1 MTPSQEADYITSE
14 YNPRLSIPNV
24 PEIFARWVA
33 AGAAARAASPR
44 AKLDLAY
51 GQTEGERLD
60 LFPAAEPGAPLLVFI
75 HGGYWRAMDK
85 SDFSWVA
92 PAFAERGIS
101 VALPNYTLVPK
112 VSIEEIVRQI
122 LRSLAWL
129 WRHGERLG
137 FDPNRIVVSGHSAGG
152 HLTGM
157 ALAARWPKWE
167 ADLPKDLVKAGL
179 AMSALFDLRPLIKSP
194 FFNNDFKLDDAQARK
209 LSPALMTPATRAPI
223 MTTVG
228 GDESGEFHRQN
239 GLVRERWPRAFAGD
253 IAMPGYNHLT
263 LCDAL
268 AEPGN
273 PLFEAAA
280 RLCLATGNQR

>member
-1 MTPSQEADYITSE
+1 MTPSQETEYITRE

-24 PEIFARWVA
+24 ADIFARWA
-33 AGAAARAASPR
+33 EAGRAARAASPR
-44 AKLDLAY
+44 AQLDLAY
-51 GQTEGERLD
+51 GESAGERLD
-60 LFPAAEPGAPLLVFI
+60 LFPAEQPGAPLLVFI

-85 SDFSWVA
+85 ADFSWVA
-92 PAFAERGIS
+92 PAFAARGIS

-112 VSIEEIVRQI
+112 VSIEDIVRQI

-137 FDPNRIVVSGHSAGG
+137 FDRNRIVVSGHSAGG

-167 ADLPKDLVKAGL
+167 SDLPKDLVKAGL
-179 AMSALFDLRPLIKSP
+179 AMSALFDLRPFIKSP
-194 FFNNDFKLDDAQARK
+194 FFNDDFKLDDAQARK

-228 GDESGEFHRQN
+228 GDESSEFHRQN
-239 GLVRERWPRAFAGD
+239 RLVEERWPRAFGGNID
-253 IAMPGYNHLT
+253 MPGYNHLT
-263 LCDAL
+263 LCDGL

-280 RLCLATGNQR
+280 RLCRETAAKR

>member
-1 MTPSQEADYITSE
+1 MTPDQEAELVTRE

-24 PEIFARWVA
+24 PEIFARWVEQ
-33 AGAAARAASPR
+33 GKAARSASPR
-44 AKLDLAY
+44 AKLDLVY
-51 GQTEGERLD
+51 GTADGERLD
-60 LFPAAEPGAPLLVFI
+60 LFPAAQPGAPLLVFI
-75 HGGYWRAMDK
+75 HGGYWRSMDK

-92 PAFAERGIS
+92 PEFAKRGIS

-112 VSIEEIVRQI
+112 VTIEEIVRQI
-122 LRSLAWL
+122 LRALAWL
-129 WRHGERLG
+129 WRNGESLG
-137 FDPNRIVVSGHSAGG
+137 FDRNRIVVSGHSAGG

-167 ADLPKDLVKAGL
+167 PDLPKDLVKAGL
-179 AMSALFDLRPLIKSP
+179 AMSPVFDLRPLIKSP
-194 FFNNDFKLDDAQARK
+194 FFNNDFRLDDALARK

-228 GDESGEFHRQN
+228 GDESSEFHRQN
-239 GLVRERWPRAFAGD
+239 GLVASRWAKSFAGD
-253 IAMPGYNHLT
+253 IPMPGYNHLT

-273 PLFEAAA
+273 RLFEAAA
-280 RLCLATGNQR
+280 RLCENTASRR